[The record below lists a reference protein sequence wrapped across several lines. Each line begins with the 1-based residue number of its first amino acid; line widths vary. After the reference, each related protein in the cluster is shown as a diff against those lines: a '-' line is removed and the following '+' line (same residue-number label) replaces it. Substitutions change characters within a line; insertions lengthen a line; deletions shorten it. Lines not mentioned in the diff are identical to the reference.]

1 MEQITKTWV
10 IDNMTCLSKVDDCE
24 VRDIG
29 WKVIG
34 TDTHNRSIVGGYGSI
49 HVSYNP
55 STPYT
60 PYDQLTQDQVITWIK
75 NKLGEQQV
83 KVIEDNV
90 DLAFGVL
97 TEPTILVK
105 PLPWATTI

>member
-10 IDNMTCLSKVDDCE
+10 IDNMTCIPTPDDCE

-49 HVSYNP
+49 RVSY
-55 STPYT
+55 TPGP
-60 PYDQLTQDQVITWIK
+60 PYIPYNQLTQDQVINWVK

-90 DLAFGVL
+90 DLSFGVL
-97 TEPTILVK
+97 TEPDTAVR
-105 PLPWATTI
+105 PLPWVPTT